1 MLKRIISFLL
11 LISVCSAVL
20 LCTGCSKDFEKV
32 YSVTYTMDGKTYT
45 VTSTYGISISGTGED
60 CTESEYNSAEHK
72 FNSYDMSKFVGYKLD
87 ENSETTA
94 SFGTLKESDV
104 GDYFVIKHTYNN
116 PPVNQTTYKKYQFA
130 GFSYSYVYVKV
141 VDDDTIIIKQNG
153 NETTYN
159 VSSYSIT
166 KFSK

>member
-1 MLKRIISFLL
+1 MLKRIISCLL
-11 LISVCSAVL
+11 LITVCLAVL
-20 LCTGCSKDFEKV
+20 LCTGCSNDFEKV
-32 YSVTYTMDGKTYT
+32 HSVTYTMDGKTYT

-60 CTESEYNSAEHK
+60 CSESDYNSAEHK
-72 FNSYDMSKFVGYKLD
+72 FNSYDIPKFVGYELD
-87 ENSETTA
+87 KNSETIA
-94 SFGTLKESDV
+94 SFGTLKDGDKGDV
-104 GDYFVIKHTYNN
+104 FVVKHTYNN
-116 PPVNQTTYKKYQFA
+116 PPVTQTTYKKYSFE
-130 GFSYSYVYVKV
+130 GFTYSYVYVKV

>member
-1 MLKRIISFLL
+1 
-11 LISVCSAVL
+11 
-20 LCTGCSKDFEKV
+20 
-32 YSVTYTMDGKTYT
+32 MDGKTYT

-60 CTESEYNSAEHK
+60 CSESDYNSAEHK
-72 FNSYDMSKFVGYKLD
+72 FNSYDIPKFVGYELD
-87 ENSETTA
+87 KNSETIA
-94 SFGTLKESDV
+94 SFGTLKDGDKGDV
-104 GDYFVIKHTYNN
+104 FVVKHTYNN
-116 PPVNQTTYKKYQFA
+116 PPVTQTTYKKYSFE
-130 GFSYSYVYVKV
+130 GFTYSYVYVKV